1 MEACKLLM
9 SVTSHLESKADRAC
23 IAQVSPR
30 VADIGCSVAL
40 QCQGPN
46 AQHEALRI
54 LEMSRRT
61 IHRLA
66 LTEFEGHV
74 NHQDFSLASFSAHD
88 SDTLRMVLNTT
99 SIRTDAIL
107 IESNGDGRVLNLSGE
122 IFEAA
127 ISSYTKLST
136 RFGFDTRKEDEDEGD
151 KWMQANRD
159 MRIFLK
165 WLWDMI
171 VYPVLQS
178 SGHDTSDDC
187 PPYNASQAHTPD
199 IGNSQDF
206 QSLSYGQNRSQ
217 KSDDESK
224 SAAYHM
230 KQRIHW
236 IGVGILS
243 AFPFHAAGHGAG
255 SPTMNTMS
263 HVVSSSASTLKTLS
277 LAEQKLPTLDQPGN
291 KLLIVQMPLE
301 DKFTGRDLA
310 KVEGNRIR
318 ESARQYG
325 VKVKRMKSPSVFEVL
340 DKLPECTMAH
350 FACHGN
356 AAPYDP
362 FESWLEL
369 EGSISQD
376 GDGAQ
381 TENNRLTA
389 QRVASV
395 KTERSQI
402 AYLSICHGAK
412 NKVKDLLDEGIHLA
426 GAFQDA
432 GFPHVIASLWEAD
445 NDLSVVIAEEFYR
458 SLFATGKIGN
468 ATIASALHNA
478 IRVARIQYDYP
489 LSWAVMVHFGP

>member
-23 IAQVSPR
+23 FAQVSPR

-46 AQHEALRI
+46 AQYENLRI
-54 LEMSRRT
+54 LEMSRGT

-66 LTEFEGHV
+66 LTDFEDHV
-74 NHQDFSLASFSAHD
+74 NHQDFSLARFSAHD
-88 SDTLRMVLNTT
+88 SDTLRVVLNTT

-107 IESNGDGRVLNLSGE
+107 IGGNGDVQVLNLDGS
-122 IFEAA
+122 IFHAA
-127 ISSYTKLST
+127 ILFYRELST
-136 RFGFDTRKEDEDEGD
+136 RSSFDTREKDEDEGGR
-151 KWMQANRD
+151 WMQANRD

-171 VYPVLQS
+171 VYPVLQL
-178 SGHDTSDDC
+178 SGHDASDDC
-187 PPYNASQAHTPD
+187 PPYNACQPHTPG
-199 IGNSQDF
+199 IGNSQNLQF
-206 QSLSYGQNRSQ
+206 LSYGQNRSQ

-224 SAAYHM
+224 SADYHM

-243 AFPFHAAGHGAG
+243 AFPFHAARHGAE

-263 HVVSSSASTLKTLS
+263 HVISPSASTLKTLS
-277 LAEQKLPTLDQPGN
+277 LAEQKPPTLDQPGN

-301 DKFTGRDLA
+301 DKSTGRDLA
-310 KVEGNRIR
+310 QVEGNRVTK
-318 ESARQYG
+318 SARQYG

-340 DKLPECTMAH
+340 SKLPECTMVH

-356 AAPYDP
+356 ADPYDA

-369 EGSISQD
+369 KGSISQD
-376 GDGAQ
+376 DGDAQ
-381 TENNRLTA
+381 TKNNRLTA

-402 AYLSICHGAK
+402 AYLSTCHGAK
-412 NKVKDLLDEGIHLA
+412 NKVKGLLDEGIHLA
-426 GAFQDA
+426 WRL
-432 GFPHVIASLWEAD
+432 PRCRIAPC
-445 NDLSVVIAEEFYR
+445 NC
-458 SLFATGKIGN
+458 
-468 ATIASALHNA
+468 
-478 IRVARIQYDYP
+478 VAVGGR
-489 LSWAVMVHFGP
+489 